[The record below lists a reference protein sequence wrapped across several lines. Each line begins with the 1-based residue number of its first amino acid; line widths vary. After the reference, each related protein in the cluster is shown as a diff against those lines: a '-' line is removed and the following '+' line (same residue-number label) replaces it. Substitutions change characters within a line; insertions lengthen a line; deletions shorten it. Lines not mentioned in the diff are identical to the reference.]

1 MRAER
6 TGKLNIIER
15 TRQLFATG
23 MDLRG
28 AAEKARAEARPPDP
42 ATIAAKAARKASLK
56 ALRRLVGDLT
66 DFDPSY
72 LSGKE
77 VRMLR
82 HELFVTL
89 ARLDAW
95 R

>member
-1 MRAER
+1 MA
-6 TGKLNIIER
+6 N
-15 TRQLFATG
+15 G
-23 MDLRG
+23 MDLRE

-42 ATIAAKAARKASLK
+42 STIAEESARKVSLK
-56 ALRRLVGDLT
+56 ALRRLAEDLT
-66 DFDPSY
+66 DFDPTY
-72 LSGKE
+72 LSGEE

-82 HELFVTL
+82 DELSVTL